1 MATITR
7 EQIIAELGDYRRIA
21 SRLTIADEEYPVV
34 HAILNELLD
43 ELDEMP
49 LQDLPH

>member
-7 EQIIAELGDYRRIA
+7 DQIIAELGDYQRIA

-34 HAILNELLD
+34 HAILNQLLD
-43 ELDEMP
+43 ELEETP
-49 LQDLPH
+49 LQEQAH

>member
-7 EQIIAELGDYRRIA
+7 DQIIAELGDYQRIA

-34 HAILNELLD
+34 HAILNQLLD
-43 ELDEMP
+43 ELEETP
-49 LQDLPH
+49 LQEQAR

>member
-7 EQIIAELGDYRRIA
+7 DQIIAELGDYKHIA

-34 HAILNELLD
+34 HAILNQLLD
-43 ELDEMP
+43 ELEKMTLDEQRP
-49 LQDLPH
+49 

>member
-21 SRLTIADEEYPVV
+21 SRLTSVDEEYPVV

-43 ELDEMP
+43 ELEEAP
-49 LQDLPH
+49 LENQPH